1 MRSSLLPIHGQLAP
15 PHSWGG
21 GATRRRGGARGAGA
35 LAKVVWALVFLAA
48 CNNAT
53 TPVSTSTVASS
64 SRALV
69 AAPDLMD
76 QPSFSDR
83 TGRLPVLS
91 LQNLFHPNYFVPND
105 PSRIRTL
112 LVTGDVIP
120 ARGVDYFATTRH
132 DFLWPFRP
140 TAAYT
145 KNADITYINLE
156 SPLFA
161 GCAVDPGPSF
171 TFCGDARFV
180 DGLTLMGAKVVN
192 LANNHLS
199 NYGAQGITLTDQL
212 LHQHGMLT
220 SGLGPVAVYDV
231 RGIKFGFIGFN
242 GVGRGIDTAAVKASI
257 AFARQQADIVVVQF
271 HWGKEYER
279 QPMADPGVPTPDDPV
294 AIGHEAIDWGADIV
308 IGNHPHWYQGI
319 EIYKGKLITYAHGN
333 YVFDQMWSEET
344 REGVIGTYTFYGT
357 QLVSATWKAYRIY
370 DYGQPVFM
378 NAQDS
383 HTALQTME
391 AASDQL
397 ASRLHEPTTSP
408 VPAMPPP
415 PVYAPEHAPT

>member
-1 MRSSLLPIHGQLAP
+1 MRWGPLALLFLVACNQTLAP
-15 PHSWGG
+15 
-21 GATRRRGGARGAGA
+21 
-35 LAKVVWALVFLAA
+35 AA
-48 CNNAT
+48 
-53 TPVSTSTVASS
+53 SQIASG
-64 SRALV
+64 SRQVV
-69 AAPDLMD
+69 AAPDLTD

-83 TGRLPVLS
+83 TGRLPALS
-91 LQNLFHPNYFVPND
+91 LQNLFHPNYFVPAD

-120 ARGVDYFATTRH
+120 ARGVDYYATARH

-140 TAAYT
+140 TAGYT
-145 KNADITYINLE
+145 RNADITYINLE

-161 GCAVDPGPSF
+161 GCPVDPGPSF

-192 LANNHLS
+192 LANNHTS
-199 NYGAQGITLTDQL
+199 NYGAQGITLTNQL
-212 LHQHGMLT
+212 LNQHGMLT
-220 SGLGPVAVYDV
+220 SGLGPVAVVDV
-231 RGIKFGFIGFN
+231 RGVKFGFIGFN
-242 GVGRGIDTAAVKASI
+242 GVGRAIDQDALRAGI
-257 AFARQQADIVVVQF
+257 ARAREQADIVVVQF

-279 QPMADPGVPTPDDPV
+279 QPMPDRGVPTPDDPV

-333 YVFDQMWSEET
+333 FVFDQMWSEET

-378 NAQDS
+378 NAKDS
-383 HTALQTME
+383 ATALQTME
-391 AASDQL
+391 SASDQL

-408 VPAMPPP
+408 VPTMPPP
-415 PVYAPEHAPT
+415 PVYAPEHAPS